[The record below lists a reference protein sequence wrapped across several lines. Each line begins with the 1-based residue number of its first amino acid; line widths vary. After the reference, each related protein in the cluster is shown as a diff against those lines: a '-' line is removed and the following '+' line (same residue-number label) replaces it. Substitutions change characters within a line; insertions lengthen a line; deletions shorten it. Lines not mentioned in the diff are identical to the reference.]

1 MLRSPFSPKSQTCV
15 SRSWGTTA
23 PHVHRGE
30 PKTTGAAVQG
40 LKPQAQHLGAGV
52 GWQTAQGQLRRRGS
66 RGPRC
71 SPGCDEQGLSQ
82 SQDWE
87 ESVN

>member
-40 LKPQAQHLGAGV
+40 LKPQAQHLGA
-52 GWQTAQGQLRRRGS
+52 RGGLAD
-66 RGPRC
+66 GPG
-71 SPGCDEQGLSQ
+71 PA
-82 SQDWE
+82 E
-87 ESVN
+87 EEGEPRPPLQPRL